1 MKHRDTVTLSS
12 IMTPKEVAEYL
23 QIHTATLYIL
33 IRRGEIPSFKI
44 GTDHRFRRDEI
55 EKWIAEKQRPVYRWK
70 E

>member
-1 MKHRDTVTLSS
+1 MKLHDTARLSP
-12 IMTPKEVAEYL
+12 ILTPKEVAEYL

-55 EKWIAEKQRPVYRWK
+55 EKWLAEKQQTRAQR
-70 E
+70 